1 MQIKH
6 RITLVYSIIVTVILL
21 LFSGAIYFFRYQSTV
36 ERFNDRLQIDA
47 KSMVNILKSKDYS
60 PGLLKDINEAYSE
73 AFDRKSVSIHDYKN
87 NKRFVYYSKGA
98 DPITISDQI
107 VQKLSA
113 NKTYF
118 FKVGDR
124 EAVAIEYADESS
136 NYIIAVAA
144 FDSDRAYYLDK
155 LKIVLGVSLL
165 LGIIAVIVSGYIFSL
180 SLVQTITDFTHK
192 IKHISSERFSLR
204 LETGKGK
211 DELQKLAITI
221 NDLLDRLQ
229 ESFNL
234 QRRFIDNA
242 SHELSTPLAS
252 IASQMDVAL
261 QKERSSNE
269 YKKAMLSINDDIK
282 KLSLLVRSLLEIAK
296 LSGSMG
302 GTELTS
308 VRMDELMM
316 LMPSE
321 LKKVNDKYDVSLE
334 FEDLPEDESSLIIYG
349 NEHLLLSAIKNIVHN
364 ACKFSEDHRASLKLS
379 FTRKSIRIIVSDS
392 GPGIDEH
399 DMKNIFQP
407 FYRSNRHES
416 YISGAGLGLALAHRI
431 VRLHRGDIEVYSKL
445 GQGTTFIIA
454 LPLEGLQE
462 EDVVDSESAQKS
474 ASV

>member
-6 RITLVYSIIVTVILL
+6 RITLVYSVIVTVILL

-36 ERFNDRLQIDA
+36 ERFNDRLQADA
-47 KSMVNILKSKDYS
+47 RSMINILKSPKFTPDII
-60 PGLLKDINEAYSE
+60 KDINEAYSE
-73 AFDRKSVSIHDYKN
+73 AFDRKSVTIHDYSK
-87 NKRFVYYSKGA
+87 NKRIVYTARSA
-98 DPITISDQI
+98 EPIEISDQI
-107 VQKLSA
+107 VQKLSG
-113 NKTYF
+113 NNTIF
-118 FKVGDR
+118 FKDNGRD
-124 EAVAIEYADESS
+124 AVAIEYTDDKH
-136 NYIIAVAA
+136 NYVIAVAA
-144 FDSDRAYYLDK
+144 FDADRAYYLGK
-155 LKIVLGVSLL
+155 LKVVLGICLV
-165 LGIIAVIVSGYIFSL
+165 LGIIAVVISGYVFSL
-180 SLVQTITDFTHK
+180 SLVQAITDFTHK

-308 VRMDELMM
+308 VRTDELLM

-321 LKKVNDKYDVSLE
+321 LKKVNQSYDVSLE
-334 FEDLPEDESSLIIYG
+334 FEDLPEDENALIIYG
-349 NEHLLLSAIKNIVHN
+349 NEHLLFSAVKNIVHN
-364 ACKFSEDHRASLKLS
+364 ACKFSQDNRAYLKLS
-379 FTRKSIRIIVSDS
+379 FTRKSIRIIITDN

-431 VRLHRGDIEVYSKL
+431 IRLHRGDIEVYSKL
-445 GQGTTFIIA
+445 GQGTTFIIS

-462 EDVVDSESAQKS
+462 EDIVDSESAQKS
-474 ASV
+474 AAI